1 MEASTIVPVGKFYKD
16 IPMKKIKEID
26 INKALT
32 HAGGSI
38 KYIPKF
44 TQFDIFRPFDEDCST
59 DQFNNLTLYIVE
71 VYEGSIFSTRSIA

>member
-1 MEASTIVPVGKFYKD
+1 
-16 IPMKKIKEID
+16 MKKIKEID
-26 INKALT
+26 MNKAFT

-59 DQFNNLTLYIVE
+59 NQF
-71 VYEGSIFSTRSIA
+71 